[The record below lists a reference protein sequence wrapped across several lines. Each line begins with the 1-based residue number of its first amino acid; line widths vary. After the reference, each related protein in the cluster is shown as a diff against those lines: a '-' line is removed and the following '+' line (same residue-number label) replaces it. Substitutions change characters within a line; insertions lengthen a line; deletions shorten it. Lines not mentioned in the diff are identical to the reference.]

1 MCYNININ
9 KNDSVKLDGCRL
21 DVGAVPTASTINTLE
36 VNMLEAFANW
46 VSKFIKVKEQ
56 PGYLGR
62 DMAKHRV
69 HSTKYEDLC
78 K

>member
-1 MCYNININ
+1 
-9 KNDSVKLDGCRL
+9 
-21 DVGAVPTASTINTLE
+21 
-36 VNMLEAFANW
+36 MLEAFANW
-46 VSKFIKVKEQ
+46 VSKFFKVKPQ

-62 DMAKHRV
+62 DMAQHRV

>member
-1 MCYNININ
+1 MIKSLIN
-9 KNDSVKLDGCRL
+9 LL
-21 DVGAVPTASTINTLE
+21 
-36 VNMLEAFANW
+36 
-46 VSKFIKVKEQ
+46 SKMFNRKEKT

-62 DMAKHRV
+62 DLSKHRV

>member
-1 MCYNININ
+1 ML
-9 KNDSVKLDGCRL
+9 KKLVKLL
-21 DVGAVPTASTINTLE
+21 
-36 VNMLEAFANW
+36 
-46 VSKFIKVKEQ
+46 SKMFNSKEKT

-62 DMAKHRV
+62 DMSKHRV

>member
-1 MCYNININ
+1 
-9 KNDSVKLDGCRL
+9 
-21 DVGAVPTASTINTLE
+21 
-36 VNMLEAFANW
+36 MLEAFANW
-46 VSKFIKVKEQ
+46 VSKFIKVKPQ

-69 HSTKYEDLC
+69 HSVKYEDLC

>member
-1 MCYNININ
+1 MWYNYCIN
-9 KNDSVKLDGCRL
+9 KEDSVKLDGCRL

-46 VSKFIKVKEQ
+46 VSKFINVKPQ

-69 HSTKYEDLC
+69 HSVKYEDLC